1 MCLHSKQLQFIVSA
15 RHFASN
21 CWLLLNGLKCI
32 QVCLTRW
39 AKWHFALWVTRSHIR
54 GLTHHRGS
62 RTGGNQSLWDGR
74 KDAFCFFQV
83 WIWNREKDRM
93 TVVVFVHFY
102 SNCLFLIW
110 IVFFFCFFKGLVT
123 PAPGKCKM
131 ITACTRNKNDKD
143 RHVMV
148 QRRRPKC
155 SSPQANKINSLHNF
169 GPRERGT

>member
-1 MCLHSKQLQFIVSA
+1 
-15 RHFASN
+15 
-21 CWLLLNGLKCI
+21 
-32 QVCLTRW
+32 
-39 AKWHFALWVTRSHIR
+39 
-54 GLTHHRGS
+54 
-62 RTGGNQSLWDGR
+62 
-74 KDAFCFFQV
+74 
-83 WIWNREKDRM
+83 M

-110 IVFFFCFFKGLVT
+110 IVFFVFFKGLVT